1 MRLTALWF
9 VSIQP
14 PDREQ
19 PAASPH
25 SGALQLAS
33 KSPPVCPATPSRL
46 PARPRFISHRTSHPH
61 PAPCSVPRPRPISAR
76 PLLWVPWLRPRVRPT
91 MLGFRGP
98 VRVCVPPCLG
108 FAALSRLWPGRA
120 CFRVSSGFTVTL
132 FSSKAPAPSNS
143 GLRSCLQAFRSCSPT
158 ASPVGLAFRWLLVAP
173 APSDLASVGFGLA
186 CLVPD
191 LARLNSSP
199 APAHFLASFRSSN
212 SAPGFS
218 VLVATQ
224 IRPNPPIPMRHNVTL
239 SR

>member
-1 MRLTALWF
+1 MLGSAAPPHLRPPPALGS
-9 VSIQP
+9 VAP
-14 PDREQ
+14 P
-19 PAASPH
+19 A
-25 SGALQLAS
+25 
-33 KSPPVCPATPSRL
+33 CTPNH
-46 PARPRFISHRTSHPH
+46 AR
-61 PAPCSVPRPRPISAR
+61 VPRPCPRMRPA
-76 PLLWVPWLRPRVRPT
+76 VPWLR
-91 MLGFRGP
+91 GA
-98 VRVCVPPCLG
+98 VPSLARPCL
-108 FAALSRLWPGRA
+108 FSRVIRLHGHPVQLQGA
-120 CFRVSSGFTVTL
+120 
-132 FSSKAPAPSNS
+132 APSNS